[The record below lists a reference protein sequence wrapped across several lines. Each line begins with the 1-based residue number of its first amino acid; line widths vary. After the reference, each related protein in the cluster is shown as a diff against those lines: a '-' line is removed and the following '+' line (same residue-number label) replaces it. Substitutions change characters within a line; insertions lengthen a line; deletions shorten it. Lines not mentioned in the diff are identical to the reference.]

1 MKNVFIGVQIFC
13 FLNYSLFMIKK
24 TITKTKKSEEKD
36 LKNWYFELP
45 PKREH
50 LFEKIEKT

>member
-36 LKNWYFELP
+36 LKNRYFELP

-50 LFEKIEKT
+50 LFEKIEK